1 MQPPPQY
8 SACLYGHDGWPTPAR
23 HAQSLHDYVD
33 IDFRFKRASSETGN
47 GYVASRGAQAAAM
60 LDAPQRTCG
69 MAEVLADPYDDV
81 ISGAYGDSGAVIARR
96 NERERNRVKTINQT
110 FARLRQHLPVS
121 AAASA
126 VKSSVAPNAGRAKK
140 LSKVQILRA
149 ATHYIAQLRQLL
161 MTEDARE
168 TSAVSNADYART
180 LRTQCISI
188 SSSSISSL
196 VSVQDQQAHE
206 PTNDSSTAHDTRK
219 TIFTAR
225 AMLARSW
232 ES

>member
-1 MQPPPQY
+1 
-8 SACLYGHDGWPTPAR
+8 
-23 HAQSLHDYVD
+23 
-33 IDFRFKRASSETGN
+33 
-47 GYVASRGAQAAAM
+47 M

-69 MAEVLADPYDDV
+69 MAEVLVARTDPYDDV
-81 ISGAYGDSGAVIARR
+81 ISGSYGDSGAVIARR

-161 MTEDARE
+161 MTEDARPK
-168 TSAVSNADYART
+168 SDLSDADYERA
-180 LRTQCISI
+180 LRTQCISV
-188 SSSSISSL
+188 SSSSSSSSSSCL
-196 VSVQDQQAHE
+196 VSVQDQQGHE
-206 PTNDSSTAHDTRK
+206 QTNDSSTAHDTRK